1 MQMYLLHHKIQ
12 KVLEVQD
19 NHEGIDYYPPY
30 HVWPSS
36 TTALLDKPLKDS
48 SLGHVFAHKRFD
60 LEI

>member
-1 MQMYLLHHKIQ
+1 MR
-12 KVLEVQD
+12 V
-19 NHEGIDYYPPY
+19 GIDYYPPY